1 LNPQVRDF
9 ILFCI
14 ERRGR
19 EWPAIYDEMTSV
31 AGQRLFN
38 NLDYSELKQLGLSLK
53 LNDIDKTIQQIEQ
66 VMSQNNQT

>member
-1 LNPQVRDF
+1 
-9 ILFCI
+9 
-14 ERRGR
+14 
-19 EWPAIYDEMTSV
+19 MTSV

-53 LNDIDKTIQQIEQ
+53 LNDIDKTIQQIAQ